1 MTCEGFFFT
10 RWNYEHVDLA
20 VGGVHILPCGFAKA
34 SSLTPKPGQAV
45 AAGLP
50 DLACV
55 LTDPVGENHAFQPA
69 ERICHDGSLA
79 CDAEREEVDGFAGES
94 LRLASSRRMS
104 ADTP

>member
-1 MTCEGFFFT
+1 MPALRIRKGIAL
-10 RWNYEHVDLA
+10 DA
-20 VGGVHILPCGFAKA
+20 
-34 SSLTPKPGQAV
+34 KPGQAV

-55 LTDPVGENHAFQPA
+55 LADPVGENHAFQPA

-79 CDAEREEVDGFAGES
+79 CDAEREAVDGFAGES

-104 ADTP
+104 AVTP